1 MTYDPWLDGTG
12 IPARNC
18 SSDAELTAYVRH
30 TMDAWTRKFNT
41 VKVEYG
47 LVNVACSE
55 WALSLHLKVGT
66 NAAFPA
72 SVL

>member
-1 MTYDPWLDGTG
+1 MSYDPWLGGAG

-55 WALSLHLKVGT
+55 WALSLHHKVGT